1 VCDGGAGMRD
11 TEYIICAIVELNCN
25 FFFREAAG
33 FVEHWILA
41 RLVVVV

>member
-1 VCDGGAGMRD
+1 MCDGGAGMRD

-25 FFFREAAG
+25 FFREAAG

-41 RLVVVV
+41 RLVVVVL